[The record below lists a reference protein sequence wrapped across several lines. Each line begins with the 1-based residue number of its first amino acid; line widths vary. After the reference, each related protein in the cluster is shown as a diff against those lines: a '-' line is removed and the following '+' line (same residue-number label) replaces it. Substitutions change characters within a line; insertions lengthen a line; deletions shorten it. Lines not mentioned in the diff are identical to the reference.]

1 MKRAAAAL
9 ILGAAAALAAGP
21 KIFYSKSF
29 PGSEPAYVAIE
40 VDRDGAGTYREA
52 QDDDNPLRFQLD
64 QTETEEIFALAAKLD
79 HFTRPLEAN
88 LKVANMGLKTFR
100 FEDGTRTSEVR
111 FNYSEDPDAK
121 LLADWFER
129 ITETARHR
137 IALERSYRFDRL
149 GVDKALL
156 QLEASFERNRI
167 AGARQLLPVL
177 DKIAQNPAFFNRARE
192 RAARL
197 SEVIRAA
204 KAKTE

>member
-9 ILGAAAALAAGP
+9 IVGAATALAAGP

-64 QTETEEIFALAAKLD
+64 QTETEEIFALAARLG

-137 IALERSYRFDRL
+137 IVLERSYRFDRL

-156 QLEASFERNRI
+156 QLEASFERHRI

-204 KAKTE
+204 KTKTE

>member
-1 MKRAAAAL
+1 VKPAAAAL
-9 ILGAAAALAAGP
+9 VLVAATALAAGP
-21 KIFYSKSF
+21 KIYYSKSF

-40 VDRDGAGTYREA
+40 VSRDGAGTYREA
-52 QDDDNPLRFQLD
+52 ADDDNPLRFQLESA
-64 QTETEEIFALAAKLD
+64 ETDEIFALAAKLD
-79 HFTRPLEAN
+79 HFRRPLEAN

-100 FEDGTRTSEVR
+100 FEDGSQTAEVR

-121 LLADWFER
+121 LLLDWFER

-137 IALERSYRFDRL
+137 ILLERSYRFDRL

-156 QLEASFERNRI
+156 LLEASLERNRI
-167 AGARQLLPVL
+167 AGAKQLLPVL

>member
-9 ILGAAAALAAGP
+9 TLGAATALAAGP

-52 QDDDNPLRFQLD
+52 PDDDNPLGFRLD
-64 QTETEEIFALAAKLD
+64 SAETDEIFALAAKLD
-79 HFTRPLEAN
+79 HFTRPLEAH

-100 FEDGTRTSEVR
+100 FEDGTRKSEVR

-149 GVDKALL
+149 GVDRALL
-156 QLEASFERNRI
+156 LLEASFERNRI
-167 AGARQLLPVL
+167 AGAKQLLPVL

-197 SEVIRAA
+197 SDVIRAG

>member
-64 QTETEEIFALAAKLD
+64 QTETEEIFALAAKLG

-137 IALERSYRFDRL
+137 IVLERSYRFDRL